1 MHDII
6 LIIFNIVYLLN
17 VVELGYYSGSK
28 LGHILAC
35 QILI

>member
-1 MHDII
+1 MT
-6 LIIFNIVYLLN
+6 LLNVIYQN
-17 VVELGYYSGSK
+17 VVELGYKSGSK

>member
-6 LIIFNIVYLLN
+6 KCYLLN
-17 VVELGYYSGSK
+17 VVELGYKSGSK
-28 LGHILAC
+28 LGHILVC